1 MTTFIGK
8 SSLNIP
14 SYTPHVPIT
23 YPKHPVADTRSVAGP
38 RASAAATQ
46 GRPPAT
52 GAAAAQPRP
61 GWGNN
66 PMATLMGV

>member
-1 MTTFIGK
+1 
-8 SSLNIP
+8 
-14 SYTPHVPIT
+14 V
-23 YPKHPVADTRSVAGP
+23 VDTRSVAGP

-61 GWGNN
+61 GWENN